1 MAEGLPG
8 QRQRV
13 SGRGA
18 PRGPARPGAGGRL
31 RRWNH
36 GHVRGLSPLQD
47 GVEGCRPSGAG
58 QVGLQLA
65 VAWGSA
71 ALGFAPPCHLSSA
84 HPPIANLNVAK
95 EHE

>member
-1 MAEGLPG
+1 MAGGLPS
-8 QRQRV
+8 QRQCV
-13 SGRGA
+13 SDRGA
-18 PRGPARPGAGGRL
+18 TRGPARPGAGGRL

-71 ALGFAPPCHLSSA
+71 ALGYPHLCHLSS
-84 HPPIANLNVAK
+84 PTNS
-95 EHE
+95 